1 MEKNSKK
8 YRWLL
13 LAAGGLVIALI
24 FFVLLGYQE
33 EKKEHREKIG
43 FILSGGATEE
53 GWNGMHYRGMKA
65 ACERVEADLLVS
77 EYVSEFSGQCE
88 MAVRELENAGCNM
101 IVLSSYGYS
110 EEVHELVRE
119 YPNVVFYG
127 NSSEYHEE
135 NLTSYF
141 VKMYEARYLAG
152 IIAGRM
158 TENNQI
164 GYVAAMN
171 NNEVNR
177 GISAFTLGVKRVNPT
192 ATVHVIFTG
201 TWDDEETEK
210 AAANKLIE
218 EVGVDLLTYHQ
229 NQTYVIEAAEEAGI
243 YSIGY
248 HESMQQFSERYLTAV
263 KCDWQQVYKELIQ
276 EFLRGKANSVK
287 NFWIGMNNGAVGLG
301 EYSALVPGTVR
312 KEVEVIEKEVLNGAE
327 IFSGVIYDTD
337 GNLQCDEDEIISDER
352 LLEEFDWLVEGVRIY
367 EE

>member
-1 MEKNSKK
+1 MGKNNKK
-8 YRWLL
+8 YRWIL
-13 LAAGGLVIALI
+13 LAAGGVVILLI
-24 FFVLLGYQE
+24 FFLLLGYKGE
-33 EKKEHREKIG
+33 EKEHQEKIG

-65 ACERVEADLLVS
+65 ACDNAKTDLLVS

-88 MAVRELENAGCNM
+88 MAVRELEAAGCNM

-141 VKMYEARYLAG
+141 IKMYEARYLAG

-158 TENNQI
+158 TKNNQI

-177 GISAFTLGVKRVNPT
+177 GISAFTLGVRRVNPT
-192 ATVHVIFTG
+192 ATVNVIFTG

-210 AAANKLIE
+210 AAANKLVK

-229 NQTYVIEAAEEAGI
+229 NQTYVVEVAEEAGI

-248 HESMQQFSERYLTAV
+248 HESTQQFSERYLTAV

-276 EFLRGKANSVK
+276 EFLRGKANSVE
-287 NFWIGMNNGAVGLG
+287 NFWVGMETGAVGLD
-301 EYSALVPGTVR
+301 EYSALIPGRVQ
-312 KEVEVIEKEVLNGAE
+312 KEVETVKKEILNGKE
-327 IFSGVIYDTD
+327 IFSGVIYDME
-337 GNLQCDEDEIISDER
+337 GKLQCDKDELISDER
-352 LLEEFDWLVEGVRIY
+352 LLEKFDWLVEGVRIY
-367 EE
+367 EK